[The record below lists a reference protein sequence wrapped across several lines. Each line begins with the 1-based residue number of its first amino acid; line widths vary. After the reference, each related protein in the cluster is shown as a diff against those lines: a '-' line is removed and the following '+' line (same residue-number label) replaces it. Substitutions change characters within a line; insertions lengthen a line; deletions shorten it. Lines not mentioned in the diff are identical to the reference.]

1 METISP
7 EPDDDP
13 FELVEQYDSIEDP
26 YLRSEFL
33 DAVGT
38 TRSYINALR
47 LRRDK
52 AALKASAP
60 PEPDDR
66 TATPE
71 AHGPVD
77 DKGPQRRTPRPPGRS
92 RSTTT
97 RPPKYAGSVR
107 NKRSRNRGRSEIV
120 VIIFRLD

>member
-1 METISP
+1 MNIDP
-7 EPDDDP
+7 PDPDDAP
-13 FELVEQYDSIEDP
+13 FGLVEQYDSIEDP

-52 AALKASAP
+52 AAARNASAP
-60 PEPDDR
+60 EASGPPEDQ
-66 TATPE
+66 E
-71 AHGPVD
+71 
-77 DKGPQRRTPRPPGRS
+77 PRHRVPRLPHRNRGMTS
-92 RSTTT
+92 

-107 NKRSRNRGRSEIV
+107 NKRRRNRARPAFV
-120 VIIFRLD
+120 VIIFKLD

>member
-7 EPDDDP
+7 EPDDAP
-13 FELVEQYDSIEDP
+13 FGLVEQYDSIEDP

-52 AALKASAP
+52 AARKAAAQ
-60 PEPDDR
+60 PEQDQ
-66 TATPE
+66 AIAPE
-71 AHGPVD
+71 APGPVE
-77 DKGPQRRTPRPPGRS
+77 DKGPQHRPPRS
-92 RSTTT
+92 PVRPRSTTT
-97 RPPKYAGSVR
+97 RPPKYAASRR
-107 NKRSRNRGRSEIV
+107 NKRRRNRRSPEIV
-120 VIIFRLD
+120 VIIFKLD